1 MTGEKTQKGS
11 GLIGWALFV
20 LGFAGALFVGWIVF
34 PQLLFSTKYQPINY
48 NHAIHQEEA
57 GMSCEDCHYFREDG
71 TYAGKPKLSA
81 CAECHSEPQ
90 GETEDEAKLVAE
102 FVEPEKEIPWIS
114 YSKQPDNVFFSHAA
128 HVKMAEMECTDCH
141 RSVEGQ
147 TKAPPVKINRL
158 TGYPNEIMKMYV
170 CEDCH
175 ARENVSNACDVCH
188 H

>member
-1 MTGEKTQKGS
+1 MTGENKQQDS
-11 GLIGWALFV
+11 GLLGWVLFV

-48 NHAIHQEEA
+48 NHAIHQEDA
-57 GMSCEDCHYFREDG
+57 GMSCEDCHSFREDG
-71 TYAGKPKLSA
+71 TYAGKPRLST
-81 CAECHSEPQ
+81 CVECHAEPQ
-90 GETEDEAKLVAE
+90 GETEDEAKLVSE
-102 FVEPEKEIPWIS
+102 YVEPEKEIPWIS
-114 YSKQPDNVFFSHAA
+114 YSRQPDNVFFSHAA

-141 RSVEGQ
+141 RDVAGE

-158 TGYPNEIMKMYV
+158 TGYPNEIIKMYV

-188 H
+188 K